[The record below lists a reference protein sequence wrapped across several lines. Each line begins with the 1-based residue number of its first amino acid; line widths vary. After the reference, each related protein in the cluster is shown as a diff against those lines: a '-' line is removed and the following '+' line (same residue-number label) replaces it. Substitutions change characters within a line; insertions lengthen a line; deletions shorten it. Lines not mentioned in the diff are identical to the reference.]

1 MANVHYRV
9 RLRRDNPEADKLK
22 AAIKAASVVVRQ
34 EVLHLTS
41 LMERDLIPSK
51 DRLEILD
58 GWLETYALSLAA
70 GRLRLLCSFDALN
83 VEWNLL
89 ALSTGPDFKNEAYRE
104 ACAAHGLARPSR
116 AP

>member
-1 MANVHYRV
+1 MANVRYRV
-9 RLRRDNPEADKLK
+9 CLRWHNPEADKLK

-41 LMERDLIPSK
+41 LMEQDLIPSK

-58 GWLETYALSLAA
+58 GWLETYTLSLAE
-70 GRLRLLCSFDALN
+70 GRPRLLCNFDTLN
-83 VEWNLL
+83 MEWNLL